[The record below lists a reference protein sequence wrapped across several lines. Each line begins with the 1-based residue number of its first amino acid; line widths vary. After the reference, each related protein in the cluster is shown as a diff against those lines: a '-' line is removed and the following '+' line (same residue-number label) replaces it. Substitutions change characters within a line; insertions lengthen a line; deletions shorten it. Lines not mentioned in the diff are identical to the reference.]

1 MKISFENP
9 ANYDYGIIHTKI
21 ELSDEDDQLLQKY
34 PLKFEIPELDQGVWN
49 IEAGHRV
56 FNEKQSEGMHFFR
69 GAFNGAIWTG
79 DFIVKRR
86 CFEEMDTIK
95 DEIRSGLTSSVETIL
110 SEIQ

>member
-1 MKISFENP
+1 MKITFENP

-21 ELSDEDDQLLQKY
+21 ELSEEDAQLLQKH
-34 PLKFEIPELDQGVWN
+34 PLKFEIPDLDQGVWN
-49 IEAGHRV
+49 IQDGHRA
-56 FNEKQSEGMHFFR
+56 FNEKISEGMHFYR

-95 DEIRSGLTSSVETIL
+95 DEIRSGLLASVENIL

>member
-9 ANYDYGIIHTKI
+9 ADYDYGIIHTKI
-21 ELSDEDDQLLQKY
+21 ELSNQDAQLLQKI
-34 PLKFEIPELDQGVWN
+34 PLNFEIPDLDEGVWN
-49 IEAGHRV
+49 IPDEHKV
-56 FNEKQSEGMHFFR
+56 YNQNQNEGMHFFR

-79 DFIVKRR
+79 DFIVRRR

-95 DEIRSGLTSSVETIL
+95 DEIRSGLLTSVENIL